1 MIERSE
7 AIQYLHGVQRW
18 SQTTVTGD
26 YIRQLQLTKQLEQR
40 AKEAAQNRKAAE
52 EKISEAVKAIAT
64 VKEFA
69 AKTTEAER
77 LLVESTHAFSNKDYR
92 GALSSATKSIEA
104 SEFAKKDKVNS
115 IITSTEEIVNLI
127 QDRDKDAEDILV
139 SIGKTRS
146 LLTEGKVSDAFS
158 LANSS
163 WNKADQFV
171 NRKMADSFGRAQ
183 SLMLLAES
191 VGLKVDGER
200 QILSEARQSLDE
212 SQYGISTKHLRTCID
227 TVTDSLRRWIDSTSS
242 GISSLRT
249 MAQEMGINFSR
260 PDGLLHEIE
269 EMLRNEDYEKVLA
282 RLKVAEGES
291 KNIVSQGI
299 LSNFESMAQ
308 ETSFLKSR
316 GVDVSKTMTQ
326 IEAGKNSIKAVDL
339 ARAIDIWKET
349 KQTIGVADGDQLIT
363 HVSKL
368 RPKMIIAKMLKVDM
382 AKVLEVLDSSK
393 IVLRKENLK
402 KAIETVDRADALLEE
417 SLEGYREVEREF
429 AKTKA
434 LLHQGT
440 TYRLDLANVKRM
452 MISSKEL
459 LTAKD
464 FMSSASQLRAAQKEL
479 RSQIEANLATQIMRI
494 ELSSAAAMKM
504 GADIAEENA
513 LLDDIIKTVK
523 EGDYAVVSKI
533 IEKCSRTI
541 EEKARTKAMETVNTV
556 KKFMD
561 DYGEWMD
568 IGRARSV
575 LIGAI
580 SALETSKFEKAHEL
594 ALNAIDDLKKE
605 ETVALTSCIEEA
617 QKLLDLAKSL
627 GCESVTLK
635 EKLAKSEQL
644 RSRANDLEAFKLTM
658 EVTHFAESIIKDE
671 LVKNLTHLTRSISS
685 SRKNGI
691 EVVKEERLA
700 EDALI
705 EIERNEF
712 EKARDVIEN
721 TRNSLDT
728 TVVLHTEIY
737 DRIVEISDLLEEAA
751 IHGRDT
757 SLALAFLT
765 KTKKLFESG
774 KYEEAR
780 GVSIACHEETEK
792 IVAPFIAA
800 RRIPQV
806 RDMLAISR
814 RMKIDISPIEKLLA
828 RAEERIADRDYVDG
842 LQNAK
847 EAERLASE
855 MLVKGISNEIAKS
868 RTLLSKAKSSG
879 VDARSTEAI
888 IGKSENLLNEKRYND
903 ALRAIEL
910 ARNELDQSI
919 VMERKASEQ
928 LNKAQSVITEVKSFG
943 VGTAPAMEILRQAK
957 TYYKLGRHGITVE
970 LAKKAMEQA
979 AEVARS
985 AVQDQLNSVEMNL
998 KSMQLEGPD
1007 LDTALRI
1014 KDEVI
1019 QLLDQRRFNETGSL
1033 IRKMRDEVERV
1044 QSQKKLSSRAL
1055 LELRKQIDDAH
1066 KRGLHA
1072 DKVDVMFARADERM
1086 RAGAFSEAFAMAIR
1100 CSEELRSLT
1109 EMYDKRRS
1117 DLDVL
1122 KKEISELED
1131 EGYAAKEAKELVKKA
1146 EEALNDLAF
1155 EKAILN
1161 VQRAK
1166 AATDSVVESMA
1177 KDKLKDLQTLYKTAL
1192 KLKLDDKAMPSNV
1205 PKLVA
1210 TRREEIRLA
1219 DLAKIRDGMENLR
1232 SLLHDKLVRNELELS
1247 AKIEAAKS
1255 TGTDVGRSRVLL
1267 LKARDPIAA
1276 KKFEEAQGIMNEA
1289 DSVLTEAIEK
1299 HKMFMELR
1307 LRCQSYIENAKR
1319 KGLNVDEV
1327 VRLLDEA
1334 EKKRGIDYSMA
1345 LQKMEKAL
1353 SLAEKDFSQ

>member
-1 MIERSE
+1 M
-7 AIQYLHGVQRW
+7 
-18 SQTTVTGD
+18 TGD

-52 EKISEAVKAIAT
+52 EKISEAEKAIAT
-64 VKEFA
+64 AKEFA
-69 AKTTEAER
+69 AKTTEADR
-77 LLVESTHAFSNKDYR
+77 FLVESTHAFSNKDYR
-92 GALSSATKSIEA
+92 GALSSAVRSIEA
-104 SEFAKKDKVNS
+104 SETAKKDKVNS

-127 QDRDKDAEDILV
+127 QDKDKDAEDILV
-139 SIGKTRS
+139 LIGKTKS
-146 LLTEGKVSDAFS
+146 LLNEGKVSDAFS

-163 WNKADQFV
+163 WNKSDQFV

-183 SLMLLAES
+183 SMMLLAES

-212 SQYGISTKHLRTCID
+212 SQYGISTKRLRTCID
-227 TVTDSLRRWIDSTSS
+227 AVTASLRGWIDSTTSDVS
-242 GISSLRT
+242 NLRA
-249 MAQEMGINFSR
+249 MAQEMGIDFSR
-260 PDGLLHEIE
+260 PDGLLRETE
-269 EMLRNEDYEKVLA
+269 EMLRTEDYEKVLA

-291 KNIVSQGI
+291 KKIVSQGF
-299 LSNFESMAQ
+299 LANFESMAQ

-316 GVDVSKTMTQ
+316 GVEVSKMVTQ
-326 IEAGKNSIKAVDL
+326 IEDGKDSIKALDF
-339 ARAIDIWKET
+339 ARAIDIWKDT
-349 KQTIGVADGDQLIT
+349 KQTINVADEGQLIAR
-363 HVSKL
+363 VSLL

-382 AKVLEVLDSSK
+382 TKVLEVLDSSK
-393 IVLRKENLK
+393 IALRKENLRK
-402 KAIETVDRADALLEE
+402 SIETVDRADALLEE
-417 SLEGYREVEREF
+417 SLEGYREVESEF

-440 TYRLDLANVKRM
+440 TYKLDLTDVKRM
-452 MISSKEL
+452 MTSSRGL

-464 FMSSASQLRAAQKEL
+464 FMSSALQLRAAQKEL

-494 ELSSAAAMKM
+494 ELSSAVAMKM

-541 EEKARTKAMETVNTV
+541 EEKARAKAMEAVNTV
-556 KKFMD
+556 KKFID

-568 IGRARSV
+568 IDRARSV

-580 SALETSKFEKAHEL
+580 SALETSEFEKAHAL
-594 ALNAIDDLKKE
+594 ALKAMDDLKKE
-605 ETVALTSCIEEA
+605 ETLALTSCIEEA

-627 GCESVTLK
+627 GCESITLK
-635 EKLAKSEQL
+635 EKLVKSEQL
-644 RSRANDLEAFKLTM
+644 RSQANDLEAFKLSM

-671 LVKNLTHLTRSISS
+671 LVRNLTQLTRSVSS

-691 EVVKEERLA
+691 AVVKEERLA

-721 TRNSLDT
+721 IRNSLDT
-728 TVVLHTEIY
+728 TVFLHTEIY
-737 DRIVEISDLLEEAA
+737 DRIVETSDLLEEAA
-751 IHGRDT
+751 IHGRET
-757 SLALAFLT
+757 SSALALLT

-780 GVSIACHEETEK
+780 GISIACHEETEK

-814 RMKIDISPIEKLLA
+814 RMRIDISPIERLLVG
-828 RAEERIADRDYVDG
+828 AEQRIADRDYMGG
-842 LQNAK
+842 LQDAK
-847 EAERLASE
+847 EADRLARE
-855 MLVKGISNEIAKS
+855 VLVKGISTEIAKS

-888 IGKSENLLNEKRYND
+888 IGKSENLLSEKRYND

-910 ARNELDQSI
+910 AKNELDQSI

-943 VGTAPAMEILRQAK
+943 VGTAPALEILRQAK
-957 TYYKLGRHGITVE
+957 TYYRLGRHGITVE

-985 AVQDQLNSVEMNL
+985 AVQDQISGVEINL

-1014 KDEVI
+1014 RDEVM

-1033 IRKMRDEVERV
+1033 IKRMRDEVERV
-1044 QSQKKLSSRAL
+1044 QSQKKHSSRAL
-1055 LELRKQIDDAH
+1055 QELRKEIDDAH

-1072 DKVDVMFARADERM
+1072 DKVDVMFARADESM
-1086 RAGAFSEAFAMAIR
+1086 RAGAFSEAFAMTMR
-1100 CSEELRSLT
+1100 CGEELRSLT

-1117 DLDVL
+1117 DLDAL
-1122 KKEISELED
+1122 KREISELED

-1146 EEALNDLAF
+1146 EEALSDLAF
-1155 EKAILN
+1155 EKA
-1161 VQRAK
+1161 
-1166 AATDSVVESMA
+1166 
-1177 KDKLKDLQTLYKTAL
+1177 
-1192 KLKLDDKAMPSNV
+1192 
-1205 PKLVA
+1205 
-1210 TRREEIRLA
+1210 
-1219 DLAKIRDGMENLR
+1219 
-1232 SLLHDKLVRNELELS
+1232 
-1247 AKIEAAKS
+1247 
-1255 TGTDVGRSRVLL
+1255 
-1267 LKARDPIAA
+1267 
-1276 KKFEEAQGIMNEA
+1276 
-1289 DSVLTEAIEK
+1289 
-1299 HKMFMELR
+1299 
-1307 LRCQSYIENAKR
+1307 
-1319 KGLNVDEV
+1319 
-1327 VRLLDEA
+1327 
-1334 EKKRGIDYSMA
+1334 
-1345 LQKMEKAL
+1345 
-1353 SLAEKDFSQ
+1353 